1 MIGRYRAIYRDG
13 KLLAEF
19 EGDECIW
26 LSPDYD
32 PPERSELSAPSLI
45 RDYHE
50 PFQSMA
56 DGRLYESK
64 SQYRQTLKE
73 KGLTE
78 LGSDAP
84 LTGKPFGAPTNSED
98 RRKLL
103 HKQLADV
110 SDREANKVLKSLKR
124 QYLP

>member
-1 MIGRYRAIYRDG
+1 MIGRYRAIYKDG

-32 PPERSELSAPSLI
+32 PPERSDLSAPSLI

-50 PFQSMA
+50 PFKSMA
-56 DGRLYESK
+56 DGHIYDSK
-64 SQYRQTLKE
+64 SAYRRTLKE

-78 LGSDAP
+78 VGNDAIP
-84 LTGKPFGAPTNSED
+84 GKPFGAPAKSDD
-98 RRKLL
+98 RKKLL